1 MRTSIRAP
9 ATIHPLPGGEAIVA
23 APAAGR
29 FSAAVLLS
37 IGDRVS
43 SGQIL
48 GQIEPRLAAGP
59 DRATLV
65 ADVAEATAAVE
76 AARVEKARAERLLAD
91 RAVPARRV
99 EDASRTLGVVEA
111 RLSAAEAR
119 LVQRDETLRTDHKS
133 LWSGASATA
142 TARPRR
148 APRSSRPTARA
159 RRRCRSDRRRRA
171 AASVRGAPRRS
182 AARSRGRRRGRSRG
196 GRARR

>member
-1 MRTSIRAP
+1 MEQRLRNGWCRKPTWTSIRAP

-59 DRATLV
+59 DRATL
-65 ADVAEATAAVE
+65 AAEVAEAKASVE

-99 EDASRTLGVVEA
+99 EDANRTLVVAEA

-119 LVQRDETLRTDHKS
+119 LAQRDETLRT
-133 LWSGASATA
+133 GGGRPPATRLPC
-142 TARPRR
+142 ARPLEDVW
-148 APRSSRPTARA
+148 PK
-159 RRRCRSDRRRRA
+159 
-171 AASVRGAPRRS
+171 
-182 AARSRGRRRGRSRG
+182 
-196 GRARR
+196 